1 MGTKIKDEDF
11 DTPAEINATECF
23 TASRWLNK
31 VEESVKILQVCQDST
46 NSALVIIDFSL
57 AGAFQFTPF
66 CNILSVDG
74 DTSYLSNGTQAPLAV
89 GHFQNPDIPI
99 LTNCQTISS
108 KIVFDFG
115 AVIPDF
121 ISAQVVEFELGMVG
135 EVPQAFGV
143 SFPNQTPTDTFLWQ
157 KGVLPTPINLTYQNG
172 NLNVVFDYAGQAE
185 CACNVQC
192 VSPTGVTHQIT
203 FCADQRQAID
213 IDVGLL
219 TGDPASILLT
229 LQDSVGNNSDM
240 LIQAMTE
247 VIPTKPSVVISSE
260 RIATIAITNTS
271 LNGQELIDAQ
281 YQILRYQGS
290 ESNFSIW
297 KDWSKYEWSS
307 FIDDQLL
314 PGTVYGYAVR
324 YKGSFNDFS
333 NLSSWTTVAT

>member
-203 FCADQRQAID
+203 
-213 IDVGLL
+213 
-219 TGDPASILLT
+219 
-229 LQDSVGNNSDM
+229 
-240 LIQAMTE
+240 
-247 VIPTKPSVVISSE
+247 
-260 RIATIAITNTS
+260 
-271 LNGQELIDAQ
+271 
-281 YQILRYQGS
+281 
-290 ESNFSIW
+290 
-297 KDWSKYEWSS
+297 
-307 FIDDQLL
+307 
-314 PGTVYGYAVR
+314 AVR
-324 YKGSFNDFS
+324 S
-333 NLSSWTTVAT
+333 